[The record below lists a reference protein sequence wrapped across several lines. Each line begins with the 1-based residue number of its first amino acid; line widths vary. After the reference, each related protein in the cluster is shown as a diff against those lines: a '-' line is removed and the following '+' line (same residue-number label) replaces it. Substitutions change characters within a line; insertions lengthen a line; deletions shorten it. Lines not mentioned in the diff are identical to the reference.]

1 MNAKNVATTTGGVA
15 ITLLGLLWFLQGAD
29 LVHVKPILC
38 FADCE
43 PLVGGSA
50 GWLIAGIVAMI
61 LGVLLIRS
69 GARQTRLN

>member
-1 MNAKNVATTTGGVA
+1 MTAKNVATTTGGVA

-50 GWLIAGIVAMI
+50 GWLIAGIVGMI
-61 LGVLLIRS
+61 VGMLLVRW
-69 GARQTRLN
+69 GARRTV